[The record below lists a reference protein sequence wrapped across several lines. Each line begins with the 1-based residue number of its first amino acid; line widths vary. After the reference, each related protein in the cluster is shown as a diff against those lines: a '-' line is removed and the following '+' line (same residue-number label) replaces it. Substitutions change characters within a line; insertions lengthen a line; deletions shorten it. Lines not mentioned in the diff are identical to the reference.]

1 MIRHPRKKQATS
13 NCRWL
18 VLCGMSSIT
27 QHVCKLHLG
36 NQLSSRNLFLGTL
49 LCSKNLSSRTLLF
62 GSTLQLVCH
71 NIYLRGI

>member
-1 MIRHPRKKQATS
+1 
-13 NCRWL
+13 
-18 VLCGMSSIT
+18 MSSIT

-49 LCSKNLSSRTLLF
+49 PLYSNYLPFGMVAPLDILPCSKNLSSRTLLF